1 MPTST
6 YVALRTETVAVAT
19 PSVTLNLS
27 GITGYTDLVLI
38 YNGTVTASGM
48 DIRFRFNG
56 DTSSAYSYTYVGGNG
71 STASSSRLAN
81 STFLASYALVGTSS
95 NPGTIAINI
104 MNYSNTTTN
113 KTVLVRTSDAPSEV
127 VAYAGLWRNTS
138 AITSVT
144 LFPNANNFAVGTTF
158 TIYGIAA
165 SSVGAKATGGDI
177 YTDSLYYYHA
187 FDANGTFTPTQNISC
202 DYFILAGGGGGGS
215 YGGGGGAGGLLTGT
229 FAATTSTNYTATIGS
244 GGAGG
249 GTAGGSNGLPGTVG
263 NNSIFN
269 SITATGGG
277 GGGGFGTVGG
287 NGGSGGGGGL
297 EASAINRAGG
307 SASPSG
313 QGNNGGA
320 GFGST
325 GLERSGGGGGGGG
338 AVGGNG
344 SGAVGANGGIGA
356 TSSLINAI
364 GVATG
369 MGQYNS
375 SNDSYYFAGGGG
387 GGADSRGSGAAAG
400 TGGIGGGANGTIS
413 TTKPAAAVT
422 NRGGGG
428 GGAGFNGT
436 FIEGGNGG
444 SGVVIVRYL
453 KA

>member
-1 MPTST
+1 MPTNT
-6 YVALRTETVAVAT
+6 YVALDTKTIVGSST
-19 PSVTLNLS
+19 SS
-27 GITGYTDLVLI
+27 ITFSSIPQGYTDLVI
-38 YNGTVTASGM
+38 VEQSTGSVAAYSSTY
-48 DIRFRFNG
+48 FNG
-56 DTSSAYSYTYVGGNG
+56 NNTGTNYSWTYMFGTGASAISGRVPNLNRFEVSYHSTSATPNTMIYH
-71 STASSSRLAN
+71 
-81 STFLASYALVGTSS
+81 
-95 NPGTIAINI
+95 I
-104 MNYSNTTTN
+104 MNYSNSTTF
-113 KTVLVRTSDAPSEV
+113 KTMLSRYNLSNDGVG
-127 VAYAGLWRNTS
+127 AYVGLWRQTS
-138 AITSVT
+138 AITSIT
-144 LFPNANNFAVGTTF
+144 FDSLSGNYTAGSTF

-165 SSVGAKATGGDI
+165 ASVGAKATGGEI
-177 YTDSLYYYHA
+177 YTDRLYYYHV
-187 FDANGTFTPTQNISC
+187 FDANGTFTPAQNISC

-229 FAATTSTNYTATIGS
+229 FAATTSTNYTATIGG

-249 GTAGGSNGLPGTVG
+249 GTAGGSTGLPGSVG
-263 NNSIFN
+263 VNSIFN

-313 QGNNGGA
+313 QGNNGGN
-320 GFGST
+320 GFGAT

-428 GGAGFNGT
+428 GGAGFNST

-444 SGVVIVRYL
+444 SGIVIVRYL